1 MKIVKELIGKEVLN
15 RDAVIVGK
23 VSDIE
28 FDPDTQVI
36 ESLILKKGGISET
49 LNISK
54 GENVIPFDLIGNIG
68 DKIILRDT
76 FEDKFL

>member
-1 MKIVKELIGKEVLN
+1 MKIVKELIGKEVIN

-23 VSDIE
+23 ISDIE

-54 GENVIPFDLIGNIG
+54 GENVIPFDLIESIG
-68 DKIILRDT
+68 DKIILRDS
-76 FEDKFL
+76 FENEFL